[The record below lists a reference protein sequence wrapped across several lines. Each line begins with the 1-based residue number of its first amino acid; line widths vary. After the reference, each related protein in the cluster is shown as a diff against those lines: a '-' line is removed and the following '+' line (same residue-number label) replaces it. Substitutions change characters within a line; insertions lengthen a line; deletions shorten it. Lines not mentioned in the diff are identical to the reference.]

1 MESSSN
7 RYTGTELIITEIFH
21 TYQNSKDV
29 ISNNNPSSKYAKSEN
44 NILEFQLKLNQYIT
58 RTTSVINS
66 I

>member
-29 ISNNNPSSKYAKSEN
+29 ISINNPSSKYAKSEN
-44 NILEFQLKLNQYIT
+44 NILELQLKLNQYIT
-58 RTTSVINS
+58 
-66 I
+66 

>member
-29 ISNNNPSSKYAKSEN
+29 ISINNPCSKYAKSEN

-58 RTTSVINS
+58 RTISVINS

>member
-29 ISNNNPSSKYAKSEN
+29 ISINNQSSKYAKSEN
-44 NILEFQLKLNQYIT
+44 NIFEFQLKLNQYIT
-58 RTTSVINS
+58 
-66 I
+66 

>member
-29 ISNNNPSSKYAKSEN
+29 ISINNPSSKYAKSEN
-44 NILEFQLKLNQYIT
+44 NILEFQLKLNQY
-58 RTTSVINS
+58 TT
-66 I
+66 

>member
-7 RYTGTELIITEIFH
+7 RYTGIELIITEIFH

-29 ISNNNPSSKYAKSEN
+29 ISINNQSSKYAKSEN

-58 RTTSVINS
+58 
-66 I
+66 